1 MLETYGLHQLIWNT
15 ADERFPDVLVAS
27 AADAEGRGI
36 KLLVMDNGSF
46 VDLSD
51 ARCYLIWR
59 HRRTG
64 VRGTEE
70 FDNADADEGRFT
82 VPVCPHIAAG

>member
-36 KLLVMDNGSF
+36 KLMVMDNGSF

-51 ARCYLIWR
+51 ARCYLIW
-59 HRRTG
+59 
-64 VRGTEE
+64 
-70 FDNADADEGRFT
+70 
-82 VPVCPHIAAG
+82 